1 VRCKVAC
8 LRWAQQRSRPM
19 ERARSDDLTEE
30 GLEAVEE
37 ARLLHRMAR
46 DHLQRSRVRLV
57 LVGGLP
63 GTGKSTLAG
72 GLADC
77 LDADVLRSDEVRKE
91 QAGLPTDQPA
101 PAPYRSDLYAPETTE
116 ATYGILAQRATI
128 ALSLGRTV
136 ILDAS
141 WTDRHHRE
149 MVKDVAARTSS
160 ELVELRCVVGDHLAN
175 ARMATRRWRGG
186 DPSDATAAV
195 AAAMASAAD
204 PWPSASVVDTSG
216 PSEASLR
223 LALQLLG
230 DTDDTGDAG
239 DPGVP
244 LRWG

>member
-1 VRCKVAC
+1 
-8 LRWAQQRSRPM
+8 M
-19 ERARSDDLTEE
+19 EKAGSDDLTEE
-30 GLEAVEE
+30 GFAAVEE
-37 ARLLHRMAR
+37 AQLLHQMAR
-46 DHLQRSRVRLV
+46 EHLERSRVRLV

-101 PAPYRSDLYAPETTE
+101 PAPYRTDLYAPETTE

-141 WTDRHHRE
+141 WTDRHQRE
-149 MVKDVAARTSS
+149 VVKDVAARTSS
-160 ELVELRCVVGDHLAN
+160 ELVELRCVVGADIAN
-175 ARMATRRWRGG
+175 ARMATRRWQGG
-186 DPSDATAAV
+186 DPSDATATV
-195 AAAMASAAD
+195 AAAMAFDTD

-216 PSEASLR
+216 TIETSLR
-223 LALQLLG
+223 HALQLIG
-230 DTDDTGDAG
+230 DTGG
-239 DPGVP
+239 PIGW
-244 LRWG
+244 R